1 MLISEITSS
10 FDIVESP
17 TLKSP
22 KMTWRWTVQKMRKHY
37 TGKCHL
43 GTANWQLKTVKN
55 GKRKPGPYV
64 ATGMMSNEVDSCQ
77 LNTWS
82 ENHLQILTTC
92 TTCDFFSFSS
102 LLFFRS
108 SIFLRFS

>member
-1 MLISEITSS
+1 
-10 FDIVESP
+10 
-17 TLKSP
+17 
-22 KMTWRWTVQKMRKHY
+22 MRKLY
-37 TGKCHL
+37 AEKWNL
-43 GTANWQLKTVKN
+43 GTAEWQLKTMKN
-55 GKRKPGPYV
+55 GKRKPSPYV
-64 ATGMMSNEVDSCQ
+64 APDMMGNEVDSCQ

-102 LLFFRS
+102 LLFFLS